1 MHKARYIVIEGPIG
15 VGKTSL
21 ATLLAKEFNARTL
34 FENVNDNPFLPEFY
48 RDRERN
54 AFKTQLFFLLS
65 RYQQQIDLGQ
75 ADLFQKTTISDY
87 LFAKDRIFARLTLDE
102 HELML
107 YDRVFGVLDPQ
118 IPRPDLVIYLQAE
131 IEVLQ
136 KRIRTRNISYEKS
149 LDAEYLVDL
158 ISLYNEFFFHYA
170 ETPLLVINTS
180 EIDFVSNRED
190 LQQLIR
196 EIREFKSGT
205 QYFVPLG
212 SGPTSR
218 RRDRDGKE

>member
-1 MHKARYIVIEGPIG
+1 MQKARYIVIEGPIG

-48 RDRERN
+48 RDRKRN

-65 RYQQQIDLGQ
+65 RYQQQQDLGQ

-107 YDRVFGVLDPQ
+107 YDRVFGALDPH
-118 IPRPDLVIYLQAE
+118 IPRPDLVVYLQAE
-131 IEVLQ
+131 VEVLQ
-136 KRIRTRNISYEKS
+136 KRIRARNIAYEKP
-149 LDAEYLVDL
+149 LDADYLVGL
-158 ISLYNEFFFHYA
+158 ISLYNDFFFHYS
-170 ETPLLVINTS
+170 ETPLLVINTT
-180 EIDFVSNRED
+180 EIDFVSNQED
-190 LQQLIR
+190 FEQLTR

-212 SGPTSR
+212 SRPS
-218 RRDRDGKE
+218 

>member
-1 MHKARYIVIEGPIG
+1 MHKARYIVVEGPIG

-21 ATLLAKEFNARTL
+21 ATLLAKEFDARTL
-34 FENVNDNPFLPEFY
+34 FENVDDNPFLPEFY
-48 RDRERN
+48 RERERN

-65 RYQQQIDLGQ
+65 RYQQQLDLGQ
-75 ADLFQKTTISDY
+75 TDLFQKTTISDY
-87 LFAKDRIFARLTLDE
+87 LFAKDRLFAQLTLDE

-107 YDRVFGVLDPQ
+107 YDKVFGVLDPH

-136 KRIRTRNISYEKS
+136 KRIKTRNISYEKS
-149 LDAEYLVDL
+149 LDAEYLIDL
-158 ISLYNEFFFHYA
+158 LSLYNDYFFHYT

-180 EIDFVSNRED
+180 EIDFVSNRAD
-190 LQQLIR
+190 LDQLIR

-212 SGPTSR
+212 SGP
-218 RRDRDGKE
+218 

>member
-1 MHKARYIVIEGPIG
+1 MHKARYIVIEGAIG

-21 ATLLAKEFNARTL
+21 ATLLAKEFDARTL
-34 FENVNDNPFLPEFY
+34 FENVDDNPFLPEFY
-48 RDRERN
+48 RDREKN

-65 RYQQQIDLGQ
+65 RYQQQLDLGQ
-75 ADLFQKTTISDY
+75 TDLFQKTTISDY
-87 LFAKDRIFARLTLDE
+87 LFAKDRLFAQLTLDE

-107 YDRVFGVLDPQ
+107 YDKVFGVLDPH

-131 IEVLQ
+131 IEVLL
-136 KRIRTRNISYEKS
+136 KRIKTRNITYEKS
-149 LDAEYLVDL
+149 LDADYLVDL
-158 ISLYNEFFFHYA
+158 VSLYNEFFFHYA

-180 EIDFVSNRED
+180 EIDFVTHRED
-190 LQQLIR
+190 LDQLIR

-212 SGPTSR
+212 SGPP
-218 RRDRDGKE
+218 